1 MFVRKCLY
9 LGSNTLNN
17 EAVFHVEFLINGIVA
32 KFPVDSGATLSLVL
46 DDLLEKNKLCDRRS
60 VRHVTQES
68 EVANG
73 ESLKRIVKALFSV
86 RLGNFYTAVA
96 GIITRLSVEF
106 LE

>member
-1 MFVRKCLY
+1 M
-9 LGSNTLNN
+9 
-17 EAVFHVEFLINGIVA
+17 
-32 KFPVDSGATLSLVL
+32 VL

-96 GIITRLSVEF
+96 GIITGLSVECILGIDF
-106 LE
+106 LQTNGCKVDLGNRVLIMENQ